1 MLVDANASFAPAEE
15 GIASDLLNDARARAA
30 AKIGITTHI
39 VPRAHD
45 AIERPLAPSVRIC
58 AIIDPLEFIDGAME
72 SDDEGFVGREMAR
85 MIASVTDEGVVA
97 IELSTPPMFAP
108 LSYASI
114 ADTCVTHRVP
124 LRLADRAVVSTL
136 AHEHS
141 AATFVL
147 AALGDDPYWEST
159 IASVA
164 PLTNVA
170 VDISG
175 ARTERG
181 MLDRALAVL
190 GPERLLWGTGS
201 QMETGLAQLRALDVI
216 APGADVIEAIRWK
229 NAFRVFP
236 RLADPA

>member
-1 MLVDANASFAPAEE
+1 M
-15 GIASDLLNDARARAA
+15 
-30 AKIGITTHI
+30 HI

-45 AIERPLAPSVRIC
+45 AIERRRANSIRIC
-58 AIIDPLEFIDGAME
+58 AGIDPLAFLDAAME
-72 SDDEGFVGREMAR
+72 SDEDDLFQNEMREAVAGAAKEGA
-85 MIASVTDEGVVA
+85 VA
-97 IELSTPPMFAP
+97 IELWMPAMGARFSHA
-108 LSYASI
+108 AI
-114 ADTCVTHRVP
+114 AEMCAAHRLP
-124 LRLADRAVVSTL
+124 LRFGDRAVIARL
-136 AHEHS
+136 AQDHS
-141 AATFVL
+141 DTSFVL

-164 PLTNVA
+164 ALTNVA

-190 GPERLLWGTGS
+190 GPERLLWGTGA

-229 NAFRVFP
+229 NAFRIFP
-236 RLADPA
+236 KLAEPA